1 MGRFTEQ
8 LSPSITNL
16 IRMDHAQVMA
26 TFHQYSLDS
35 PARTREVLGHSL
47 CLTLVIHAQLMEEI
61 FLPALRGVGRD
72 RDVLSRS
79 QAQLDDIRLQLA
91 KLRGMR
97 ASDPLYDQS
106 VMQLMGT
113 VMHHFADVETILLPD
128 AELLLSDRLGE
139 LGAQM
144 LKRRLQISAPRA
156 GEFASTALRG
166 LPTTTMMLAAGS
178 LLAGGYM
185 LNQRRRSHRPG

>member
-26 TFHQYSLDS
+26 TFHQYTLDS

-47 CLTLVIHAQLMEEI
+47 CLALAVHAQLMDEI

-72 RDVLSRS
+72 REVLNRS
-79 QAQLDDIRLQLA
+79 QAELEDLRLQMA
-91 KLRGMR
+91 RLRGMQ
-97 ASDPLYDQS
+97 AIDPLYDQS
-106 VMQLMGT
+106 VMDLMHT
-113 VMHHFADVETILLPD
+113 VLHHFADVETILLPD

-144 LKRRLQISAPRA
+144 IKRRLQISAPRA

-166 LPTTTMMLAAGS
+166 LPGTTMMLAAGS

-185 LNQRRRSHRPG
+185 LNQRRRAQRSS